1 MATSALNTTRRK
13 GSLDLLTTDDEQ
25 LPQYLINGI
34 PIAPPVIVEVSST
47 YTATTSDDV
56 IVGSGTFTID
66 LPPVATAIK
75 NVSIK
80 SVAGGGTLTV
90 DGDGSETID
99 GSATQIITA
108 GTAITI
114 SPTSSGWVII

>member
-13 GSLDLLTTDDEQ
+13 GSLDLLTTDDGQ
-25 LPQYLINGI
+25 FPQYLINGI
-34 PIAPPVIVEVSST
+34 PIAPPVITEVSST

-56 IVGSGTFTID
+56 IVGSGTFTIT

-75 NVSIK
+75 GIAIK

-99 GSATQIITA
+99 GSATQVVTA